1 MNNETALVV
10 FSGGQDSTTCL
21 FWAKKHFKKVY
32 ALSFIYGQ
40 KHVKEVELAR
50 EIARKADVEF
60 AVMDVSF
67 IGHLGK
73 NSLTDTSIHM
83 DEEKPA
89 DSFPNTFVP
98 GRNLFFLSIAAVHA
112 REKGISHL
120 VTGVSQTDFS
130 GYPDCRDSFIKSLN
144 VTLNLA
150 MDEQFVIHTPLM
162 WIDKAQTWALADE
175 LGVLD
180 LIRHE
185 TLTCYNG
192 IPGDGCG
199 HCPACKLRRE
209 GWRNICRVKINRMNK
224 FMERKDELT
233 LLGNKHTEYKQDY
246 APEVLE
252 AFMNKHPENDYWVRF
267 NCPEFTSLCPITGQ
281 PDFAEIRISYLPDK
295 KMVESKSLKL
305 YLFSFRNH
313 GDFHEDCVNII
324 MKDLIRL
331 MDPKYIEVTGIFTPR
346 GGISIYPYCNY
357 GRPGTKYEELAEY
370 RLRNHN

>member
-1 MNNETALVV
+1 MMPMNNEAALVV

-50 EIARKADVEF
+50 SIAEKAEVEF
-60 AVMDVSF
+60 DVMDVSF
-67 IGHLGK
+67 IGHLGR

-98 GRNLFFLSIAAVHA
+98 GRNLFFLSIAAVYA
-112 REKGISHL
+112 REHGVNHI

-150 MDEQFVIHTPLM
+150 MDEQFVLHTPLM
-162 WIDKAQTWALADE
+162 WIDKARTWALADR

-199 HCPACKLRRE
+199 HCPSCKLRRE
-209 GWRNICRVKINRMNK
+209 GLEKYLADKQRIA
-224 FMERKDELT
+224 DS
-233 LLGNKHTEYKQDY
+233 LG
-246 APEVLE
+246 
-252 AFMNKHPENDYWVRF
+252 M
-267 NCPEFTSLCPITGQ
+267 
-281 PDFAEIRISYLPDK
+281 
-295 KMVESKSLKL
+295 
-305 YLFSFRNH
+305 
-313 GDFHEDCVNII
+313 
-324 MKDLIRL
+324 
-331 MDPKYIEVTGIFTPR
+331 
-346 GGISIYPYCNY
+346 
-357 GRPGTKYEELAEY
+357 
-370 RLRNHN
+370 